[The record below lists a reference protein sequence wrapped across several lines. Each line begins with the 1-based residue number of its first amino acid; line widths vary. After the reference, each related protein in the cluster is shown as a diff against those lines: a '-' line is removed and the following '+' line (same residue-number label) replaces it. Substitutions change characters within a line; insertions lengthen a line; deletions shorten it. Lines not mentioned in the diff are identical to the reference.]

1 MPGKCLKTRVF
12 HFSSEM
18 LSLPARRVNQQVT
31 PYELLWT
38 SLEFTRCDYSPT
50 SSASAPNVSVCS
62 PSCKHCHFW
71 GHSCFAA
78 VGLMAPVLWEVLGLS
93 ESPGI
98 PFSSR
103 KCCFIHTKTYRW
115 RSWLNGG
122 DFKPFAC
129 TGEWSISFLSD
140 PRFRL
145 CFSRHGGAQCLEHS
159 HPLQTRALSSGV
171 LVLLCYPWV
180 PKLIP
185 EFINSASQPDCCW
198 PSQPELSMLQIAM
211 YQYG

>member
-78 VGLMAPVLWEVLGLS
+78 VGLMAPVLWEVLGLW

-103 KCCFIHTKTYRW
+103 KCCFIHIKTYRW
-115 RSWLNGG
+115 RCWLNGG

-129 TGEWSISFLSD
+129 TGGWSISFSIRPSFQALLFQAWGSTV
-140 PRFRL
+140 PW
-145 CFSRHGGAQCLEHS
+145 
-159 HPLQTRALSSGV
+159 ALSPTADQSAQFRGACV
-171 LVLLCYPWV
+171 ALLS
-180 PKLIP
+180 L
-185 EFINSASQPDCCW
+185 SA
-198 PSQPELSMLQIAM
+198 
-211 YQYG
+211 